1 MTNTTAFETARYYV
15 ELQWLE
21 RFHDWRR
28 ADRWMADHYEVPA
41 AFCVGYLVVIFV
53 LQRAMRDRKPFD
65 LSGSL
70 FWWNFLLAA
79 FSIFGAIATVP
90 YIVQEVLHGAG
101 ASTDMCLYYTEAK
114 NPWVYLFC
122 LSKIPELVD
131 TLFIVLR
138 KRPLI
143 FLHYYHHALTLV
155 YAWNAWALSLPNGG
169 WFAAMNLIVHSL
181 MYSYYAACARGVRF
195 SQATRQAI
203 TSLQIIQMVAG
214 TSIVIHN
221 VLRCNNT
228 PLSNL
233 AGLVM
238 YVSYMV
244 LFTKLFIDSYVIAK
258 PRAPR
263 EKKAEAKKAT
273 ENDEL
278 SQQAGPAR
286 KKVE

>member
-1 MTNTTAFETARYYV
+1 
-15 ELQWLE
+15 
-21 RFHDWRR
+21 
-28 ADRWMADHYEVPA
+28 MAVA
-41 AFCVGYLVVIFV
+41 V
-53 LQRAMRDRKPFD
+53 
-65 LSGSL
+65 
-70 FWWNFLLAA
+70 
-79 FSIFGAIATVP
+79 AID
-90 YIVQEVLHGAG
+90 Q
-101 ASTDMCLYYTEAK
+101 AK

-221 VLRCNNT
+221 VLRCNDT

-244 LFTKLFIDSYVIAK
+244 LFTKLFIDSYIIAK

-263 EKKAEAKKAT
+263 EKKAEEAKKAT

>member
-1 MTNTTAFETARYYV
+1 MASELFETARYWV

-21 RFHDWRR
+21 KYHDWRG
-28 ADRWMADHYEVPA
+28 AHVWMTAHYEVPLVLSA
-41 AFCVGYLVVIFV
+41 GYFVVIFAV
-53 LQRAMRDRKPFD
+53 QHIMKERKPFD
-65 LSGSL
+65 LAAPL

-79 FSIFGAIATVP
+79 FSILGAISTIP
-90 YIVQEVLHGAG
+90 YIVYEVITVGVSA
-101 ASTDMCLYYTEAK
+101 DMCSFNTEAV

-143 FLHYYHHALTLV
+143 FLHYYHHALTLI
-155 YAWNAWALSLPNGG
+155 YAWSSWATLLPSGG
-169 WFAAMNLIVHSL
+169 WFAGMNLIVHSL

-203 TSLQIIQMVAG
+203 TSLQILQMVAG
-214 TSIVIHN
+214 TSIMVHN
-221 VLRCNNT
+221 VLQCNDY
-228 PLSNL
+228 PIMY
-233 AGLVM
+233 AGGLLM

-244 LFTKLFIDSYVIAK
+244 LFSKLFVDSYINVK

-263 EKKAEAKKAT
+263 EKET
-273 ENDEL
+273 
-278 SQQAGPAR
+278 AGAR
-286 KKVE
+286 KVPKKEE